1 MSDSDSQNNEIV
13 ITRTEVIRSPAL
25 YQNELEVVE
34 YEGCRG
40 RRFSGTHI
48 KDMFI
53 PLFYKAAKYM
63 PYFLAITPI
72 YLLIGL
78 IRLFYPIRKN
88 TLRESCEY
96 IIKIAAAKGIQHDP
110 KSVYKQFLSNVRTI
124 FGLYMRLY
132 QKGAKSVQA
141 QVIIRPEDAERVE
154 KLRMEHGGIL
164 FNIPHNIG
172 SAFSGMKLNMTWPTL
187 LVARNPST
195 IARSKVALE
204 FFSAMEVKILM
215 VRGGSPVEL
224 SRAMFSALKEKYVIA
239 TTLDNVDHSE
249 RRVMATI
256 FNQRL
261 GFSPWAAK
269 VAVKRKVPMLPVYFQ
284 SRGKQIHAVFG
295 EPLITESV
303 DEAVQH
309 YVSFFE
315 KCILEDP
322 ASWAYLGDRRW
333 RKVLKVASEE
343 ISQ

>member
-1 MSDSDSQNNEIV
+1 MPDTYPQPNEIV
-13 ITRTEVIRSPAL
+13 ITRTEVLRSPAL
-25 YQNELEVVE
+25 YQDELEVVE

-63 PYFLAITPI
+63 PYPLAMTPI
-72 YLLIGL
+72 YMLIGL
-78 IRLFYPIRKN
+78 ARLLYPFKQN
-88 TLRESCEY
+88 SLRQTCEY
-96 IIKIAAAKGIQHDP
+96 VTQIAAGRGIKHDP
-110 KSVYKQFLSNVRTI
+110 RKLYNQFLSNVRTI

-132 QKGAKSVQA
+132 RKGAGAVQ
-141 QVIIRPEDAERVE
+141 QRVIIRAEDAAMVER
-154 KLRMEHGGIL
+154 LRNEHGGVL
-164 FNIPHNIG
+164 FNIPHNVG

-204 FFSAMEVKILM
+204 FFSAMQVRILM

-239 TTLDNVDHSE
+239 TTLDNMDHTE
-249 RRVMATI
+249 RGVQASI
-256 FNQRL
+256 FGLTR
-261 GFSPWAAK
+261 GFNPWAAK
-269 VAVKRKVPMLPVYFQ
+269 VAVKRQVPLLPVYFR
-284 SRGKQIHAVFG
+284 SVGKEIHAVFG
-295 EPLITESV
+295 EPLITFSV
-303 DEAVQH
+303 EEAVQH

-315 KCILEDP
+315 KNIIEDP

-333 RKVLKVASEE
+333 RKVLREASE
-343 ISQ
+343 QVDR